1 MEQTLL
7 PTIEATF
14 KAELSI
20 DHLVRAR
27 ISQEETRLDY
37 EIKQL
42 TEKLPALRQA
52 VEKTAEALKA
62 VLAKAQPHPAVVK
75 LAEIAREVQF
85 DDHDR
90 KAFLVLVSAHLVEG
104 MVELTTTLEL
114 GSYSRLTKTVKRGTL
129 PNERKAA
136 AAHEE
141 AVQARSKAENEVLR
155 LHRELQE
162 WATSKKQRA
171 IEGACTMELLR
182 NSRQLQGLVG
192 VAGCK
197 LITK

>member
-14 KAELSI
+14 KAELGI

-27 ISQEETRLDY
+27 ISQEEARLDH

-75 LAEIAREVQF
+75 LAEVAREIQF
-85 DDHDR
+85 DDYDR
-90 KAFLVLVSAHLVEG
+90 KAFTVRANAQLVDG
-104 MVELTTTLEL
+104 MVEITTTLDL
-114 GSYSRLTKTVKRGTL
+114 GSYSRLTKTTKRGTL

-141 AVQARSKAENEVLR
+141 AIQARSKAENEVLR

-171 IEGACTMELLR
+171 VEGACTMELLR
-182 NSRQLQGLVG
+182 NSKELQGLVG

-197 LITK
+197 LLK

>member
-1 MEQTLL
+1 MEQIL
-7 PTIEATF
+7 PTTEATF
-14 KAELSI
+14 KAELGI

-27 ISQEETRLDY
+27 ISQEEARLDY

-52 VEKTAEALKA
+52 VERTAEALKA

-90 KAFLVLVSAHLVEG
+90 KAFLVLASAQLVDG
-104 MVELTTTLEL
+104 MAEVTTTLEL
-114 GSYSRLTKTVKRGTL
+114 GGYSRLTKTVRRGL
-129 PNERKAA
+129 LAHERKIALTHTVA
-136 AAHEE
+136 IR
-141 AVQARSKAENEVLR
+141 ARMKAENEVLR
-155 LHRELQE
+155 LQRELQE
-162 WATSKKQRA
+162 WSSPKKQRA

-182 NSRQLQGLVG
+182 NSTQLKGLVG

-197 LITK
+197 LLK